1 MTASDKTNPLLF
13 EPPGPGAWKQ
23 DAVHFPRPMTRYF
36 QQTHCAPYL
45 QGTHEF
51 SQYYGLLI
59 DGLRMAYVNGFAYY
73 QVLPVRE
80 AERPARLERAAQ
92 VFAKSLWREQLR
104 EWDVVCKPTAVRQ
117 HRALQAVDP
126 DALSD
131 TELVAYLIHC
141 RDHHAEMMV
150 QHMRLTAGALLPTG
164 DFLAQAGE
172 WSGLPASQLLALLR
186 GSADVSSGGSKE
198 MVRLKSAFA
207 PGSAAREVLAS
218 QGDPKELMASGGD
231 PAEVLAQ
238 LRALPG
244 KAGAAV
250 DGYLGLV
257 GHRLI
262 DGFDICE
269 PTALELPDAL
279 LRAINIAVA
288 PDDKVQADSAG
299 TLAAARANVPANHRD
314 DFDSLL
320 TEARATYR
328 LRDERGIYS
337 DIWAAGIMRR
347 AALAAGRRA
356 AAQDRIAK
364 PIHMLDADVGEMC
377 ALVTGSDQA
386 PGADVLASRAAYRAR
401 YTAKDVP
408 ATLGPPAP
416 PPPDLNTLPAP
427 SSRLMRALYVALEH
441 QFASGQAPHE
451 ATVIRGLA
459 ASKGVYEGPARRIA
473 GPADFDRI
481 AQGDVLLTESTS
493 EAFNILLPLLGAIV
507 TDNGGLLSHA
517 AIVAREYGIPGVVG
531 TREATERIADGARL
545 RVNGDTGEV
554 TVLQ

>member
-1 MTASDKTNPLLF
+1 MTASDTTIHLLF
-13 EPPGPGAWKQ
+13 EPPGPGPWKQ

-36 QQTHCAPYL
+36 QQTHPAPYL
-45 QGTHEF
+45 QGTREF

-59 DGLRMAYVNGFAYY
+59 DGLQMGYVNGFTYY
-73 QVLPVRE
+73 QVLPVPE
-80 AERPARLERAAQ
+80 AELPARLERAAQ
-92 VFAKSLWREQLR
+92 VFAKTLWREQLR
-104 EWDVVCKPTAVRQ
+104 EWDEVCKPTAVRQ

-126 DALSD
+126 DSLSD
-131 TELVAYLIHC
+131 TELAAYLVHC

-150 QHMRLTAGALLPTG
+150 RHMRLTAGALLPTG

-172 WSGLPASQLLALLR
+172 WSGLPASELLDLLR
-186 GSADVSSGGSKE
+186 GSADVSSGGSVE
-198 MVRLKSAFA
+198 MEQLKSAFA

-218 QGDPKELMASGGD
+218 HGDPKELLASGGD
-231 PAEVLAQ
+231 PAQVLVQ
-238 LRALPG
+238 LRAMPG
-244 KAGAAV
+244 IAGAAV
-250 DGYLGLV
+250 DGYLNLV

-288 PDDKVQADSAG
+288 PDDKVRVDAAG
-299 TLAAARANVPANHRD
+299 ALAAVRERVPAGRRD
-314 DFDSLL
+314 DFDGLL
-320 TEARATYR
+320 AEARSTYR

-356 AAQDRIAK
+356 AAHGRIAK
-364 PIHMLDADVGEMC
+364 PIHMLDADVDEMC
-377 ALVTGSDQA
+377 ALVTGSGQA
-386 PGADVLASRAAYRAR
+386 PAADALASRAAYRVR

-416 PPPDLNTLPAP
+416 PPLDLNTLPAP
-427 SSRLMRALYVALEH
+427 ASRLMRALFVALEH
-441 QFASGQAPHE
+441 LFASGQAPHE

-459 ASKGVYEGPARRIA
+459 ASKGVYEGPARRVA

-481 AQGDVLLTESTS
+481 AQGDILLTESTS

-507 TDNGGLLSHA
+507 TDNGACSRSA
-517 AIVAREYGIPGVVG
+517 ASPRARP
-531 TREATERIADGARL
+531 
-545 RVNGDTGEV
+545 
-554 TVLQ
+554 

>member
-1 MTASDKTNPLLF
+1 MTASDTTNHLLF
-13 EPPGPGAWKQ
+13 EPPGPGPWKQ

-36 QQTHCAPYL
+36 QQTHPAPYL
-45 QGTHEF
+45 QGTREF

-59 DGLRMAYVNGFAYY
+59 DGLQMAYVNGFAYY
-73 QVLPVRE
+73 QVLPVSE
-80 AERPARLERAAQ
+80 AERPARLERAEQ
-92 VFAKSLWREQLR
+92 VFAKTLWREQLR
-104 EWDVVCKPTAVRQ
+104 EWDEVCKPTAVRQ

-126 DALSD
+126 DSLSD
-131 TELVAYLIHC
+131 NELVAYLVHC

-164 DFLAQAGE
+164 DFLARAGE
-172 WSGLPASQLLALLR
+172 WTGLRATELLALLR
-186 GSADVSSGGSKE
+186 GSAEVSSGGSVE
-198 MVRLKSAFA
+198 MERLKSAFA

-218 QGDPKELMASGGD
+218 QGDPKDLMASGGD
-231 PAEVLAQ
+231 PAQVLAK
-238 LRALPG
+238 LRDLPG

-250 DGYLGLV
+250 NGYLDLV

-288 PDDKVQADSAG
+288 PSDKVQADSPDA
-299 TLAAARANVPANHRD
+299 LAAVRAKVPASRRI
-314 DFDSLL
+314 DFDGLL
-320 TEARATYR
+320 AEARSTYR

-356 AAQDRIAK
+356 AAHGRIAK
-364 PIHMLDADVGEMC
+364 PIHMLDADLDEMC
-377 ALVTGSDQA
+377 ALVTGSDRA
-386 PGADVLASRAAYRAR
+386 PGADELASRAAYRVR

-408 ATLGPPAP
+408 VTLGPPAP
-416 PPPDLNTLPAP
+416 PPLDLNALPAP
-427 SSRLMRALYVALEH
+427 ASRLMRALYVALEH
-441 QFASGQAPHE
+441 QFASGQATHE

-459 ASKGVYEGPARRIA
+459 ASKGVYEGPARRVA

-481 AQGDVLLTESTS
+481 VQGDILLTESTS

-545 RVNGDTGEV
+545 RVDGDNGEV
-554 TVLQ
+554 SVLR

>member
-1 MTASDKTNPLLF
+1 MPASDKTSHLLL
-13 EPPGPGAWKQ
+13 EPPGPGLWKQ

-36 QQTHCAPYL
+36 QQTHPAPYL
-45 QGTHEF
+45 QGTREF

-59 DGLRMAYVNGFAYY
+59 DGVRMAFVNGFAYY
-73 QVLPVRE
+73 QVLPV
-80 AERPARLERAAQ
+80 PDGERAARLKRASH
-92 VFAKSLWREQLR
+92 VFSKALWREQLR
-104 EWDVVCKPTAVRQ
+104 EWDDVCKPTAVRQ

-126 DALSD
+126 DSLSD
-131 TELVAYLIHC
+131 NALAAYLIHC

-172 WSGLPASQLLALLR
+172 WSGLPASELLNLLR

-198 MVRLKSAFA
+198 MARLKSAFA

-238 LRALPG
+238 LRRLPG

-250 DGYLGLV
+250 DAYLGLV
-257 GHRLI
+257 GHRLV
-262 DGFDICE
+262 DGFDISE

-288 PDDKVQADSAG
+288 PSDKVQADLAA
-299 TLAAARANVPANHRD
+299 TLAAVRAKVPANRRT
-314 DFDSLL
+314 DFDGLL
-320 TEARATYR
+320 AEARVTYR

-356 AAQDRIAK
+356 AVQDRIAK
-364 PIHMLDADVGEMC
+364 PIHMLDADLDEMC
-377 ALVTGSDQA
+377 ALVTGSGQA
-386 PGADVLASRAAYRAR
+386 PGPDVLASRAAYRAR

-408 ATLGPPAP
+408 AMLGPPARSNCDTRP
-416 PPPDLNTLPAP
+416 GC
-427 SSRLMRALYVALEH
+427 E
-441 QFASGQAPHE
+441 Q
-451 ATVIRGLA
+451 
-459 ASKGVYEGPARRIA
+459 RR
-473 GPADFDRI
+473 
-481 AQGDVLLTESTS
+481 V
-493 EAFNILLPLLGAIV
+493 
-507 TDNGGLLSHA
+507 
-517 AIVAREYGIPGVVG
+517 
-531 TREATERIADGARL
+531 
-545 RVNGDTGEV
+545 
-554 TVLQ
+554 